1 MSDDAVTRTP
11 PCSEPSD
18 SRLNLTV
25 TLRDGRILGYAEYG
39 VPDGL
44 PVFGFHGTPGS
55 RLMFRIAHEAAVKA
69 SIRLIA
75 PERPGFGISSRHPG
89 RDLRSYAD
97 DIAELASLIGIDR
110 FAVAGVSGGGPYAAA
125 CAAYLK
131 DRINALA
138 QVSPIGPVCGSEK
151 PDRIGPGHFFAFR
164 IMPRIPPLS
173 ALVCG
178 MGRAAFLYIPQMMYA
193 FILSRASTTD
203 WRVLSRPE
211 IRRNLLA
218 GVAEGCRP
226 SVRAT
231 MQELAI
237 FSRPWCVPFA
247 EITAPAVLWQG
258 LNDRNIPVHAAAR
271 LGELIPDCEI
281 HLVPDAGHYWIFDNM
296 ETVLGKIAGIAGRN
310 RAEAAQAV
318 TKPFEFANNSTQSG

>member
-1 MSDDAVTRTP
+1 MSGPHAMSNDTATRTP
-11 PCSEPSD
+11 PNSGPSD
-18 SRLNLTV
+18 NRLNLTV
-25 TLRDGRILGYAEYG
+25 TLRDGRLLGYAEYG

-55 RLMFRIAHEAAVKA
+55 RLMFRIAHEAAVEA
-69 SIRLIA
+69 NIRLIA
-75 PERPGFGISSRHPG
+75 PERPGFGISDRHPG

-97 DIAELASLIGIDR
+97 DIAELASLIGIGR

-125 CAAYLK
+125 CAAYLT

-138 QVSPIGPVCGSEK
+138 LISPIGPVCGPEK
-151 PDRIGPGHFFAFR
+151 PDKIGRGHFFAFR
-164 IMPRIPPLS
+164 IMPRVPPLS

-178 MGRAAFLYIPQMMYA
+178 IGRAAFLYFPQLMYA
-193 FILSRASTTD
+193 FILSRASMTD
-203 WRVLSRPE
+203 WRVLSRSE

-237 FSRPWCVPFA
+237 FSRPWCVPFG

-258 LNDRNIPVHAAAR
+258 LNDRNIPVSAAQR
-271 LGELIPDCEI
+271 LGALIPECEI

-296 ETVLGKIAGIAGRN
+296 EKVLCKIAEMAGRN
-310 RAEAAQAV
+310 RTEAAQA
-318 TKPFEFANNSTQSG
+318 